1 MKPIEG
7 RIYEDGLMETGVKG
21 VRLFCAPAVYEPTVV
36 VIVSGAKEAIM
47 DGTRYV
53 YDSRHYMCCPMLMPV
68 EAGMPDA
75 PPDNPLLGVTIS
87 LDKPDAAPPRP
98 IRPIR
103 PGFQS
108 GTDYPRRYLTEL
120 RQLGVNHVALNLWFN
135 GADLETTM
143 KRLADEIL
151 PDFAS

>member
-1 MKPIEG
+1 
-7 RIYEDGLMETGVKG
+7 METGVKG

-87 LDKPDAAPPRP
+87 LDKPDAAPPPSDPSDPSGAP
-98 IRPIR
+98 IRHRLPEAL
-103 PGFQS
+103 S
-108 GTDYPRRYLTEL
+108 DGTAPTR
-120 RQLGVNHVALNLWFN
+120 G
-135 GADLETTM
+135 
-143 KRLADEIL
+143 
-151 PDFAS
+151 